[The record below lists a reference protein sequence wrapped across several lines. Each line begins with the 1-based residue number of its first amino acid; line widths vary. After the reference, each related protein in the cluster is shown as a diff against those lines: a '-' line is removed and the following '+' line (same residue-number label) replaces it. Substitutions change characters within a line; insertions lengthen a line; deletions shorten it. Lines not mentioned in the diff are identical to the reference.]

1 MLTQFIFPPF
11 QFREELGVDLGNGAR
26 FRCLGRLA
34 DRLVRTRAP
43 FAVATFVYL
52 DMAVGAP
59 LEFRVRPHVCTRHEA

>member
-1 MLTQFIFPPF
+1 M
-11 QFREELGVDLGNGAR
+11 DLGNGAR